1 MTGVS
6 PAYFISRYTDRFTPS
21 DVCEGLAEIA
31 ELGFQQFQLEVFH
44 LENLAVWVNGGS
56 RQVRQCADSLGLRP
70 SQFIAHFMLNF
81 FSNSPSVMSDSG
93 LVEIDS
99 VLQIIDHFEECSIV
113 TVPLGAFDAQGIV
126 ERSDY
131 IALFNRCV
139 EKIGQLLERVEGA
152 GRRLAL
158 EIMPSA
164 VIGGID
170 GFIRLCDQLKTDTL
184 GLNFD
189 TGHAWAAKENLHL
202 IPAKLN
208 GQILGTHFCDNFG
221 HENLSLRPGAGSI
234 DWPGII
240 GGLRSSCYEGSFD
253 IEIICPPAAVQQEY
267 GRGRAFIESILK
279 QADKFAAGKLTHVP
293 IE

>member
-21 DVCEGLAEIA
+21 DVCEGLAEIS

-44 LENLAVWVNGGS
+44 VENLADWVNGGS
-56 RQVRQCADSLGLRP
+56 QQVRQCSDGLGLRP
-70 SQFIAHFMLNF
+70 SQFVAHFMLNA
-81 FSNSPSVMSDSG
+81 FSNSSSVMSDSG
-93 LVEIDS
+93 LVEIYS
-99 VLQIIDHFEECSIV
+99 VLEIVDHFEDCSIV
-113 TVPLGAFDAQGIV
+113 TIPLGAFDSQGIV
-126 ERSDY
+126 ERTDY

-139 EKIGQLLERVEGA
+139 EKVGLLLELIEGS

-189 TGHAWAAKENLHL
+189 TGHAWAAKENLHM
-202 IPAKLN
+202 IPPKLS
-208 GQILGTHFCDNFG
+208 GQIVGTHFCDNFG

-240 GGLRSSCYEGSFD
+240 GVLRASGYEGSFD
-253 IEIICPPAAVQQEY
+253 IEIICPPEAVRQEY
-267 GRGRAFIESILK
+267 GQGRAYIEALINPTEK
-279 QADKFAAGKLTHVP
+279 GRAAN
-293 IE
+293 

>member
-6 PAYFISRYTDRFTPS
+6 PAYFISRYTDRFTPA
-21 DVCEGLAEIA
+21 DVCEGLAEISD
-31 ELGFQQFQLEVFH
+31 LGFQHFQPEVFH
-44 LENLAVWVNGGS
+44 AENLSDWVNGGS
-56 RQVRQCADSLGLRP
+56 QQVRQCANRLGLRP
-70 SQFIAHFMLNF
+70 SQFVAHFMLNF
-81 FSNSPSVMSDSG
+81 FSNTLSVMSDSG

-99 VLQIIDHFEECSIV
+99 VLEIVDHFEDCSIV
-113 TVPLGAFDAQGIV
+113 TIPLGAFDSQGIV
-126 ERSDY
+126 ERGDDH
-131 IALFNRCV
+131 ARFNRCV
-139 EKIGQLLERVEGA
+139 EKIGQLLERVESA

-170 GFIRLCDQLKTDTL
+170 GFIHLCDQLQTDTL

-189 TGHAWAAKENLHL
+189 TGHAWAAKENLYM

-234 DWPGII
+234 DWPEII
-240 GGLRSSCYEGSFD
+240 DGLGACGYKGSFD
-253 IEIICPPAAVQQEY
+253 LEIICPPDAVRQEY
-267 GRGRAFIESILK
+267 SQGCKFVESILR
-279 QADKFAAGKLTHVP
+279 QTD
-293 IE
+293 

>member
-44 LENLAVWVNGGS
+44 VENLADWVNGGS
-56 RQVRQCADSLGLRP
+56 QQVRRCSDGFGLQP
-70 SQFIAHFMLNF
+70 SQFVAHFMLNA
-81 FSNSPSVMSDSG
+81 FSSAASVMSDSG

-99 VLQIIDHFEECSIV
+99 VLQIIDRFEDCSIV
-113 TVPLGAFDAQGIV
+113 TIPLGVIDSEGIV
-126 ERSDY
+126 NPDNY

-139 EKIGQLLERVEGA
+139 EKIGQLHEQVERA

-164 VIGGID
+164 FIGGID
-170 GFIRLCDQLKTDTL
+170 GFMRLCDQLKTDTL

-189 TGHAWAAKENLHL
+189 TGHAWAAKENIYM

-240 GGLRSSCYEGSFD
+240 DGLRTSGYEGSFD
-253 IEIICPPAAVQQEY
+253 IEIICPPEAVRQEY
-267 GRGRAFIESILK
+267 GQGRAYIEALINS
-279 QADKFAAGKLTHVP
+279 ADEGRTAN
-293 IE
+293 

>member
-1 MTGVS
+1 LTGVS

-21 DVCEGLAEIA
+21 DVCEGLAEIF

-44 LENLAVWVNGGS
+44 LEDLAGWVNGGS
-56 RQVRQCADSLGLRP
+56 RQVRRCSLGHGLRP
-70 SQFIAHFMLNF
+70 SQFVAHFMLQA
-81 FSNSPSVMSDSG
+81 FSNPPSVMSDSG

-99 VLQIIDHFEECSIV
+99 VLQIVDHFEDCSIV
-113 TVPLGAFDAQGIV
+113 TIPLGAFDAQGIV
-126 ERSDY
+126 RRSDY

-139 EKIGQLLERVEGA
+139 EKIGRLLERVEGA

-170 GFIRLCDQLKTDTL
+170 GFMRLCDQLQTDTL

-189 TGHAWAAKENLHL
+189 TGHAWAAKENLYL

-221 HENLSLRPGAGSI
+221 YDNLSLRPGAGSI
-234 DWPGII
+234 DWPAII
-240 GGLRSSCYEGSFD
+240 GGLRASGYRGSFD
-253 IEIICPPAAVQQEY
+253 VEIICPPAAVRQEY
-267 GRGRAFIESILK
+267 GQGRAFIETILK
-279 QADKFAAGKLTHVP
+279 QADDSRPAN
-293 IE
+293 

>member
-1 MTGVS
+1 LTGVS

-21 DVCEGLAEIA
+21 DVCEGLAEIS

-44 LENLAVWVNGGS
+44 VENLADWVNGGS
-56 RQVRQCADSLGLRP
+56 QQVRQCSDGLGLRP
-70 SQFIAHFMLNF
+70 SQFVAHFMLNA
-81 FSNSPSVMSDSG
+81 FSNASSVMSDSG

-99 VLQIIDHFEECSIV
+99 VLQIVDRFEDCAIV
-113 TVPLGAFDAQGIV
+113 TIPLGAFDSQGIV

-131 IALFNRCV
+131 IALFNHCV

-164 VIGGID
+164 AIGGID
-170 GFIRLCDQLKTDTL
+170 GFMRLCDQLKTDTL

-189 TGHAWAAKENLHL
+189 TGHAWAAKENLHM
-202 IPAKLN
+202 IPAKLS
-208 GQILGTHFCDNFG
+208 GQIVGTHFCDNFG

-240 GGLRSSCYEGSFD
+240 DGLRASGYEGSFD
-253 IEIICPPAAVQQEY
+253 VEIICPPEAVRQEY
-267 GRGRAFIESILK
+267 GQGRAYIEALINPAEK
-279 QADKFAAGKLTHVP
+279 GRAAN
-293 IE
+293 

>member
-1 MTGVS
+1 M
-6 PAYFISRYTDRFTPS
+6 
-21 DVCEGLAEIA
+21 CEGLAEIS

-44 LENLAVWVNGGS
+44 VENLADWVNGGS
-56 RQVRQCADSLGLRP
+56 QQVRQCSDGLGLRP
-70 SQFIAHFMLNF
+70 SQFVAHFMLNA
-81 FSNSPSVMSDSG
+81 FSNASSVISDSG

-99 VLQIIDHFEECSIV
+99 VLQIVDRFEDCSIV
-113 TVPLGAFDAQGIV
+113 TIPLGAFDSQGIV
-126 ERSDY
+126 ARSDY

-170 GFIRLCDQLKTDTL
+170 GFMRLCDQLKTDTL

-189 TGHAWAAKENLHL
+189 TGHAWAAKENLHM
-202 IPAKLN
+202 IPPKLS
-208 GQILGTHFCDNFG
+208 GQIVGTHFCDNFG

-234 DWPGII
+234 DWPHII
-240 GGLRSSCYEGSFD
+240 SGLKAVDYRGSFD
-253 IEIICPPAAVQQEY
+253 IEIVCQPEVIRQQYSE
-267 GRGRAFIESILK
+267 GRVFIERLLNI
-279 QADKFAAGKLTHVP
+279 
-293 IE
+293 

>member
-21 DVCEGLAEIA
+21 DVCEGLAEIS
-31 ELGFQQFQLEVFH
+31 ELGFQQFQMEVFH
-44 LENLAVWVNGGS
+44 VENLPDWVNGGS
-56 RQVRQCADSLGLRP
+56 QQVRQCSDGLGLRP
-70 SQFIAHFMLNF
+70 SQFVAHFMLNA
-81 FSNSPSVMSDSG
+81 FSNASSVMSDSG

-99 VLQIIDHFEECSIV
+99 VLQIVDRFEDCSIV
-113 TVPLGAFDAQGIV
+113 TIPLGAFDSQGIV

-131 IALFNRCV
+131 IALFNHCV
-139 EKIGQLLERVEGA
+139 KKIGQLLERVEGA

-170 GFIRLCDQLKTDTL
+170 GFLRLCDQLGSDSL

-189 TGHAWAAKENLHL
+189 TGHAWAAKENLHM
-202 IPAKLN
+202 IPAKLS

-240 GGLRSSCYEGSFD
+240 GVLRASGYEGSFD
-253 IEIICPPAAVQQEY
+253 IEIICPPEAVRQEY
-267 GRGRAFIESILK
+267 GQGRAYIEALINS
-279 QADKFAAGKLTHVP
+279 ANEGRVAN
-293 IE
+293 

>member
-21 DVCEGLAEIA
+21 DVCEGLAEIS

-44 LENLAVWVNGGS
+44 VENLADWVNSGS
-56 RQVRQCADSLGLRP
+56 QQVRQCSDGLGLRP
-70 SQFIAHFMLNF
+70 SQFVAHFMLNA
-81 FSNSPSVMSDSG
+81 FSNASSVMSDSG

-99 VLQIIDHFEECSIV
+99 VLQIVDRFEDCSIV
-113 TVPLGAFDAQGIV
+113 TIPLGVFDSQGIV
-126 ERSDY
+126 GASDY

-170 GFIRLCDQLKTDTL
+170 GFMRLCDQLKTDTL

-189 TGHAWAAKENLHL
+189 TGHAWAAKENLHM
-202 IPAKLN
+202 IPAKLS
-208 GQILGTHFCDNFG
+208 GQIVGTHLCDNFG

-234 DWPGII
+234 DWPQII
-240 GGLRSSCYEGSFD
+240 SGLKAVDYRGSFD
-253 IEIICPPAAVQQEY
+253 IEIVCQPEVIRQQYSE
-267 GRGRAFIESILK
+267 GRVFIE
-279 QADKFAAGKLTHVP
+279 KLLN
-293 IE
+293 I

>member
-6 PAYFISRYTDRFTPS
+6 PAYFISRYTDRFTPA

-31 ELGFQQFQLEVFH
+31 ELGYQRFELEVFH
-44 LENLAVWVNGGS
+44 AENLADWINGGGQ
-56 RQVRQCADSLGLRP
+56 QVRQCANGLGLQP
-70 SQFIAHFMLNF
+70 SQFVAHFMLNS
-81 FSNSPSVMSDSG
+81 FSNLSRVRSDSG

-99 VLQIIDHFEECSIV
+99 VLQIVDHFEDCSLI
-113 TVPLGAFDAQGIV
+113 TIPLGAFDSKGIA
-126 ERSDY
+126 EHSDY
-131 IALFNRCV
+131 TTLFNRCV
-139 EKIGQLLERVEGA
+139 EKIGQLLERVEKA

-170 GFIRLCDQLKTDTL
+170 GFMRLCEQLKTNSL

-189 TGHAWAAKENLHL
+189 TGHAWAAKENLYM

-208 GQILGTHFCDNFG
+208 GQILGTHFCDNLG

-234 DWPGII
+234 DWPAII
-240 GGLRSSCYEGSFD
+240 GGLGASGYQGSFD
-253 IEIICPPAAVQQEY
+253 IEIICPPEAVRQEY
-267 GRGRAFIESILK
+267 NRGLAFIEAILF
-279 QADKFAAGKLTHVP
+279 QTDDWRSADSNNK
-293 IE
+293 

>member
-21 DVCEGLAEIA
+21 DVCEGLAEIS

-44 LENLAVWVNGGS
+44 VENLADWVNGGS
-56 RQVRQCADSLGLRP
+56 QQVWRCADGFGLRP
-70 SQFIAHFMLNF
+70 SQFVAHFMLNA
-81 FSNSPSVMSDSG
+81 FSNTPSVMSDSG

-99 VLQIIDHFEECSIV
+99 VLQIVDRFEDCSIV
-113 TVPLGAFDAQGIV
+113 TIPLGAFDSQGIV
-126 ERSDY
+126 ERSNY
-131 IALFNRCV
+131 IALFNRCII
-139 EKIGQLLERVEGA
+139 KIGQLLERVEGI
-152 GRRLAL
+152 GRRLTL

-170 GFIRLCDQLKTDTL
+170 GFMRLCEQLKTDTL

-189 TGHAWAAKENLHL
+189 TGHAWAAKENLNL

-221 HENLSLRPGAGSI
+221 HENLSLRPGTGSI

-240 GGLRSSCYEGSFD
+240 DSLRASGYEGSFD
-253 IEIICPPAAVQQEY
+253 IEIVCPADAVRREY
-267 GRGRAFIESILK
+267 SQGRAYIEALIDQTDGWRSK
-279 QADKFAAGKLTHVP
+279 N
-293 IE
+293 

>member
-21 DVCEGLAEIA
+21 DVCEGLAEIS

-44 LENLAVWVNGGS
+44 VENLADWVNGGS
-56 RQVRQCADSLGLRP
+56 QQVRQCSDGLGLRP
-70 SQFIAHFMLNF
+70 SQFVAHFMLNA
-81 FSNSPSVMSDSG
+81 FSNASSVMSDSG
-93 LVEIDS
+93 PVEIDS
-99 VLQIIDHFEECSIV
+99 VLEIVDRFEDCSIV
-113 TVPLGAFDAQGIV
+113 TIPLGAFDSQGIV
-126 ERSDY
+126 ERTDY

-139 EKIGQLLERVEGA
+139 EKVGLLLELIEGA

-170 GFIRLCDQLKTDTL
+170 GFMRLCDQLKTDTL

-189 TGHAWAAKENLHL
+189 TGHAWAAKENLHM
-202 IPAKLN
+202 IPPKLS
-208 GQILGTHFCDNFG
+208 GQIVGTHFCDNFG

-240 GGLRSSCYEGSFD
+240 DGLRASGYEGSFD
-253 IEIICPPAAVQQEY
+253 VEIICPPEAVRQEY
-267 GRGRAFIESILK
+267 GQGRAYIEALINPTEK
-279 QADKFAAGKLTHVP
+279 GRAAN
-293 IE
+293 

>member
-21 DVCEGLAEIA
+21 DVCEGLAEIS

-44 LENLAVWVNGGS
+44 VENLADWVTGGS
-56 RQVRQCADSLGLRP
+56 QQVRQCSDGLGLRP
-70 SQFIAHFMLNF
+70 SQFVAHFMLNA
-81 FSNSPSVMSDSG
+81 FSNTSSVMSDSG
-93 LVEIDS
+93 MLEIDS
-99 VLQIIDHFEECSIV
+99 VLQIVDRFEDCSIV
-113 TVPLGAFDAQGIV
+113 TIPLGAFDSQGIV

-131 IALFNRCV
+131 IALFNHCV
-139 EKIGQLLERVEGA
+139 EKLGQLLERVEGA

-170 GFIRLCDQLKTDTL
+170 GFMRLCDQLKTDTL

-189 TGHAWAAKENLHL
+189 TGHAWAAKENLHM
-202 IPAKLN
+202 IPAKLS

-240 GGLRSSCYEGSFD
+240 DALRASGYEGSFD
-253 IEIICPPAAVQQEY
+253 VEIICPPEAVRQEY
-267 GRGRAFIESILK
+267 GQGRAYIEALINPAEK
-279 QADKFAAGKLTHVP
+279 GRVAN
-293 IE
+293 

>member
-21 DVCEGLAEIA
+21 DVCEGLAEIS

-44 LENLAVWVNGGS
+44 VENLADWVNGGS
-56 RQVRQCADSLGLRP
+56 QQVRQCSDGLGLRP
-70 SQFIAHFMLNF
+70 SQFVAHFMLNA
-81 FSNSPSVMSDSG
+81 FSNASSVMSDSG

-99 VLQIIDHFEECSIV
+99 VLQIVDRFEDCSIV
-113 TVPLGAFDAQGIV
+113 TIPLGVFDSQGIV
-126 ERSDY
+126 GASDY

-170 GFIRLCDQLKTDTL
+170 GFMRLCDQLKTDTL

-189 TGHAWAAKENLHL
+189 TGHAWAAKENLHM
-202 IPAKLN
+202 IPAKLS
-208 GQILGTHFCDNFG
+208 GQILGTHLCDNFG

-234 DWPGII
+234 DWPRIMAGLNA
-240 GGLRSSCYEGSFD
+240 GGYRGSFD
-253 IEIICPPAAVQQEY
+253 IEIVCQTEAVRPQY
-267 GRGRAFIESILK
+267 GQGRVFIE
-279 QADKFAAGKLTHVP
+279 KLLN
-293 IE
+293 I

>member
-1 MTGVS
+1 VTGVS

-21 DVCEGLAEIA
+21 DVCEGLAEIS

-44 LENLAVWVNGGS
+44 VENLADWVNGGS
-56 RQVRQCADSLGLRP
+56 QQVRQCSDGHGLRP
-70 SQFIAHFMLNF
+70 SQFIAHFMLNA
-81 FSNSPSVMSDSG
+81 FSNASSVISDSG

-99 VLQIIDHFEECSIV
+99 VLQIIDRFEDCSIV
-113 TVPLGAFDAQGIV
+113 TIPLGAFDSQGIV

-170 GFIRLCDQLKTDTL
+170 GFKRLCDQLKTDTL

-189 TGHAWAAKENLHL
+189 TGHAWAAKENLNM
-202 IPAKLN
+202 IPAKLG
-208 GQILGTHFCDNFG
+208 GQILGTHLCDNFE

-240 GGLRSSCYEGSFD
+240 SGLRASGYKGSFD
-253 IEIICPPAAVQQEY
+253 VEIICPPEAVRQEY
-267 GRGRAFIESILK
+267 GQGLAFIEAILS
-279 QADKFAAGKLTHVP
+279 QTDDLRSAN
-293 IE
+293 

>member
-21 DVCEGLAEIA
+21 DVCEGLAEIS

-44 LENLAVWVNGGS
+44 VENLADWVNGGS
-56 RQVRQCADSLGLRP
+56 QQVRQCSDGLGLRP
-70 SQFIAHFMLNF
+70 SQFVAHFMLNA
-81 FSNSPSVMSDSG
+81 FSNASSVISDSG

-99 VLQIIDHFEECSIV
+99 VLQIVDRFEDCSIV
-113 TVPLGAFDAQGIV
+113 TIPLGVFDSQGIV
-126 ERSDY
+126 ARSDY

-139 EKIGQLLERVEGA
+139 EKTGQLLERVEGA

-170 GFIRLCDQLKTDTL
+170 GFMRLCDQLKTDTL

-189 TGHAWAAKENLHL
+189 TGHAWAAKENLHM
-202 IPAKLN
+202 IPAKLS
-208 GQILGTHFCDNFG
+208 GQIVGTHLCDNFG

-234 DWPGII
+234 DWPQII
-240 GGLRSSCYEGSFD
+240 SGLKAVDYRGSFD
-253 IEIICPPAAVQQEY
+253 IEIVCQPEVIRQQYSE
-267 GRGRAFIESILK
+267 GRVFIERLLNI
-279 QADKFAAGKLTHVP
+279 
-293 IE
+293 

>member
-21 DVCEGLAEIA
+21 DVCEGLAEIS
-31 ELGFQQFQLEVFH
+31 ELGFQQFQIEVFH
-44 LENLAVWVNGGS
+44 VENLADWVNDGS
-56 RQVRQCADSLGLRP
+56 QQVRQCSDDLGLRQ
-70 SQFIAHFMLNF
+70 SQFVAHFMLNA
-81 FSNSPSVMSDSG
+81 FSNASSVMSDSG

-99 VLQIIDHFEECSIV
+99 VLEIVDHFEDCSIV
-113 TVPLGAFDAQGIV
+113 TIPLGAFDSQGIV
-126 ERSDY
+126 ERTDY

-170 GFIRLCDQLKTDTL
+170 GFMRLCDQLKTDTL

-189 TGHAWAAKENLHL
+189 TGHAWAAKENFHM
-202 IPAKLN
+202 IPAKLS
-208 GQILGTHFCDNFG
+208 GQIVGTHFCDNFG
-221 HENLSLRPGAGSI
+221 HENLSLQPGAGSI
-234 DWPGII
+234 DWPRII
-240 GGLRSSCYEGSFD
+240 GVLRASGYEGSFD
-253 IEIICPPAAVQQEY
+253 VEIICPPEAVRQEY
-267 GRGRAFIESILK
+267 GQGRAYIEALINPTEK
-279 QADKFAAGKLTHVP
+279 GRAAN
-293 IE
+293 

>member
-1 MTGVS
+1 VTGVS

-44 LENLAVWVNGGS
+44 VENLADWVNGGS
-56 RQVRQCADSLGLRP
+56 QQVRRCSDGFGLQP
-70 SQFIAHFMLNF
+70 SQFVAHFMLNA
-81 FSNSPSVMSDSG
+81 FSSAAGVMSDSG

-99 VLQIIDHFEECSIV
+99 VLQIVDRFEDCSIV
-113 TVPLGAFDAQGIV
+113 TIPLGVFDSEGIV
-126 ERSDY
+126 NPDNY

-139 EKIGQLLERVEGA
+139 EKIGQLHEQVKRA

-170 GFIRLCDQLKTDTL
+170 GFMRLCDQLKTDTL

-189 TGHAWAAKENLHL
+189 TGHAWAAKENLYM

-240 GGLRSSCYEGSFD
+240 DGLRTSGYEGSFD
-253 IEIICPPAAVQQEY
+253 IEIICPPEAVRQEY
-267 GRGRAFIESILK
+267 GQGRAYIEALINS
-279 QADKFAAGKLTHVP
+279 ADEGRTAN
-293 IE
+293 